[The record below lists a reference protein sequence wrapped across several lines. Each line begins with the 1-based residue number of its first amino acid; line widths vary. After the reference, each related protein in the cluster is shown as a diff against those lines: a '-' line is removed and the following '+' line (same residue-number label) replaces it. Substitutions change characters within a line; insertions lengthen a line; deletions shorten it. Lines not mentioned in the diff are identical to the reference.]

1 MDPMTSMMLVYLL
14 LPLGF
19 VFAVWLPFYMS
30 VWSALYMVYEAKGKI
45 PNPMMTLKYEA
56 TITMEQYGTM
66 LQFWWKNYDRLSFY
80 DVTLPLIGIPAIG
93 VLVSIGF
100 GILYV
105 KKARDFFRV
114 DND

>member
-1 MDPMTSMMLVYLL
+1 MDPMTSMMLIYLL

-30 VWSALYMVYEAKGKI
+30 VWSALYVVYEAKDKI
-45 PNPMMTLKYEA
+45 PNPMLKLKYEA

-66 LQFWWKNYDRLSFY
+66 LQFWWQHYDKLDAY

-93 VLVSIGF
+93 VLVSAGF
-100 GILYV
+100 GVMYV
-105 KKARDFFRV
+105 KKVRDMFRV